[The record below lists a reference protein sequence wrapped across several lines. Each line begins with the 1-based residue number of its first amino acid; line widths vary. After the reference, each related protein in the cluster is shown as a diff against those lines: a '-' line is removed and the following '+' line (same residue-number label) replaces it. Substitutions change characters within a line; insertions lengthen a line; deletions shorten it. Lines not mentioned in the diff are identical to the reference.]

1 MDTAWRQRLIAAI
14 EKDER
19 TPRAISLAAGLGPNY
34 LNQMIERGT
43 SPSIPAL
50 VALSGVLGLS
60 LTYIFTGADMTPG
73 QEELLRLSAELP
85 DQQQDLLVDLA
96 RQLRGAEPH

>member
-14 EKDER
+14 EKDDR

-50 VALSGVLGLS
+50 VSLCGALDLS
-60 LTYIFTGADMTPG
+60 LTYIFTGADMSPG
-73 QEELLRLSAELP
+73 LEELLRLSAELP
-85 DQQQDLLVDLA
+85 DQQQDLLIDLA

>member
-14 EKDER
+14 EADGR
-19 TPRAISLAAGLGPNY
+19 TLRAISLAAKLGPNF
-34 LNQMIERGT
+34 LNQMLERGT

-50 VALSGVLGLS
+50 VSLCGTLNVS
-60 LTYIFTGADMTPG
+60 LTYIFTGADMTPE

-85 DQQQDLLVDLA
+85 NQQKELLIHLA

>member
-1 MDTAWRQRLIAAI
+1 MDTAWRQRLIEAI

-43 SPSIPAL
+43 APSIPAFVSL
-50 VALSGVLGLS
+50 CGTLGVS
-60 LTYIFTGADMTPG
+60 LTYIFTGADMSPG
-73 QEELLRLSAELP
+73 QEELLRVSAELP
-85 DQQQDLLVDLA
+85 HQKRKLLVDLA
-96 RQLRGAEPH
+96 RQLRGDEPH